1 MALGGIMED
10 GPTSVIDPSTDL
22 FIITIETHR
31 RARHWSFAELA
42 RRGGLTQPE
51 VSRVVHG
58 IRMPTLRHVR
68 GLAEA
73 FASAPSGLPGEPPTM
88 AEWVALL
95 VDLAEAARLSVR
107 TREPSA

>member
-1 MALGGIMED
+1 MNDSPI
-10 GPTSVIDPSTDL
+10 SVINPSTDP
-22 FIITIETHR
+22 FILLVERHR
-31 RARHWSFAELA
+31 KARHWSFAELA

-73 FASAPSGLPGEPPTM
+73 FASAPSSLTEPGSA

-95 VDLAEAARLSVR
+95 VDLAENARLSVR
-107 TREPSA
+107 TKEV